1 MTVFDINE
9 VIRRILIN
17 FENRIA
23 SKNINVNIEFETE
36 VCLVKADNDSI
47 KRVLTN
53 LLDNAIKFTDE
64 NGEISIKVYTH
75 QQEVFVSIRNTGCGI
90 AESELKFIFD
100 RFYKVDRSRAIN
112 REGTGIGLYIVRD
125 ILNQHGKDIKVTSRE
140 GEFAEFTFSLDKGKT
155 ERQ

>member
-1 MTVFDINE
+1 M
-9 VIRRILIN
+9 
-17 FENRIA
+17 
-23 SKNINVNIEFETE
+23 
-36 VCLVKADNDSI
+36 
-47 KRVLTN
+47 
-53 LLDNAIKFTDE
+53 
-64 NGEISIKVYTH
+64 
-75 QQEVFVSIRNTGCGI
+75 SIRNTGCGI